1 MLYLCLRIML
11 FTIYVYPMCII
22 RRLIK
27 LLMPVLWR
35 SMSLL
40 FTFAYSLLNY
50 SDTCRTDDEEHTGH
64 NHHVALCAA
73 YKREDH
79 AAKCCRYDL
88 RDAYRAV
95 EQTEVGTHVA
105 AVEGVGDDG
114 ERHGQ
119 HCSPGTSYQK
129 IRNKENILVAD
140 VRNHQEAYAA

>member
-1 MLYLCLRIML
+1 ML

-40 FTFAYSLLNY
+40 FAFAYSLLNY

-79 AAKCCRYDL
+79 APS
-88 RDAYRAV
+88 
-95 EQTEVGTHVA
+95 A
-105 AVEGVGDDG
+105 AAMICGMHIVPLN
-114 ERHGQ
+114 R
-119 HCSPGTSYQK
+119 P
-129 IRNKENILVAD
+129 R
-140 VRNHQEAYAA
+140 